1 MSELSPRAQ
10 VLLQQA
16 RRQATPT
23 EEELALNRARLRLK
37 LKAASQAPVWK
48 PLVMAVAIGLLS
60 ALATG
65 LAVVRSSVTAA
76 PVSPPPAVRPT
87 PLGEVD
93 VRVLAAIEP
102 TLTCRGLD
110 TRSSTGFEPLPS
122 RMTRGLPRC
131 EPGAAGQGVRAKLP
145 GAGLAEPA
153 PAIERTSDDLGLELL
168 EEARL
173 AIDERRAFDALGKVQ
188 KHQQLYPTSQ
198 FVEER
203 LALELIALCLAERA
217 HDVVPRLSAFTAEFP
232 SSTYA
237 PRIERACGALAPGSS
252 K

>member
-37 LKAASQAPVWK
+37 LKAAPQVPAWK
-48 PLVMAVAIGLLS
+48 PIVTVVAIGLLS

-65 LAVVRSSVTAA
+65 LAVSRVGVTAPA
-76 PVSPPPAVRPT
+76 VVPVATTPPPPPAQLDDR
-87 PLGEVD
+87 D
-93 VRVLAAIEP
+93 LAAIEP

-110 TRSSTGFEPLPS
+110 TRTTQGFDQLPS
-122 RMTRGLPRC
+122 RAMKGLPRC
-131 EPGAAGQGVRAKLP
+131 EPGVAPSVRTKLQ
-145 GAGLAEPA
+145 GAGLPEPVA
-153 PAIERTSDDLGLELL
+153 AIEASSDELGLEIL

-173 AIDERRAFDALGKVQ
+173 AIDERRPFDALGKVQ
-188 KHQQLYPTSQ
+188 KHTRLYPASQ
-198 FVEER
+198 FEEER
-203 LALELIALCLAERA
+203 LALQLIALCLAERA
-217 HDVVPRLSAFTAEFP
+217 PDAVPRLAEFHAEFP

-237 PRIERACGALAPGSS
+237 PRIERACGGLATGSS